1 MTRPNLISQ
10 VSTLTPMRRGA
21 VVGVLMVVGFTL
33 ALVFALA
40 QAGEFALA
48 WWWPAAGVASIAVLC
63 TPRRYVTVTIVI
75 VALLTTTATAIAG
88 RPPAVVVAAGVG
100 TAAELGV
107 MYLGLARGRRSP
119 RLATTRDVGR
129 FLATAAVAAASLAL
143 VVALASIPTGIDFL
157 PRFLSTTASHL
168 SALLLIVPLVL
179 IDRSR
184 QRVNPWW
191 QTTLLT
197 VAIVIVVIIA
207 FGPVGN
213 APLAFLPV
221 PLLAWAA
228 YSETMFVTVGQ
239 VLMAVVLAGAFTV
252 AGVGQFAAPSGVLST
267 GALLQIYAVAVS
279 ATCLLISAQRVERQ
293 ALEDS
298 RAAFAR
304 LLRDSFAR
312 SRSGF
317 AIIQQADDGV
327 LTVLQANGVAGDLL
341 GPQLVPDA
349 SSGWEVAAGSAL
361 EQLLGSADHVRSHES
376 SELGGLLPA
385 SRFWI
390 DPITRPGLG
399 RVLLVTVEDLR
410 PVRAVEQAMSAQLER
425 ERGISDALRDL
436 TDKQDAF
443 VASVSHELRTPITSI
458 VGYAQ
463 ELDEELDDPVL
474 REYVAVI
481 TRNADRLGGLVDNA
495 LRTASST
502 PPIGAHAAGALDL
515 ARIVHDCVADLR
527 HQMDARGLRVSEPAA
542 GTDVLVRADASE
554 LGQIVSNLL
563 TNAIKFSPVGGELG
577 VVVSASEHH
586 AMLEVIDDGP
596 GIAESERARVF
607 ERFYRSAQAIR
618 EGVAGTGIG
627 LAVAQTLAGA
637 MGGSIVLSGRET
649 AGTRATLRLPRLDP
663 SGPAV
668 TAP

>member
-10 VSTLTPMRRGA
+10 VSALTPRRRGVVVA
-21 VVGVLMVVGFTL
+21 VLVVVAFLL
-33 ALVFALA
+33 AVIFALD

-48 WWWPAAGVASIAVLC
+48 WWWPAAGVASAAVLC
-63 TPRRYVTVTIVI
+63 TPRRYAPVTIVL
-75 VALLTTTATAIAG
+75 VALLTMTATGIAG
-88 RPPAVVVAAGVG
+88 RPPAIVVAGGVG
-100 TAAELGV
+100 TAAQLAV
-107 MYLGLARGRRSP
+107 MWLGLTRGGTIP

-129 FLATAAVAAASLAL
+129 FLGTAAVAAASLA
-143 VVALASIPTGIDFL
+143 VVFSLAAVPSGIEFL

-184 QRVNPWW
+184 QRVSPWW
-191 QTTLLT
+191 HTTLMT
-197 VAIVIVVIIA
+197 FAIVVAVVVA

-228 YSETMFVTVGQ
+228 SSESMFLTVGH
-239 VLMAVVLAGAFTV
+239 VLLAIVLAGAFTV
-252 AGVGQFAAPSGVLST
+252 AGSGQFVSTNGLLGAA
-267 GALLQIYAVAVS
+267 ALLQIYAVAVS
-279 ATCLLISAQRVERQ
+279 ATCLLIAAQRVERQ
-293 ALEDS
+293 ELEDS
-298 RAAFAR
+298 RAAFGR

-317 AIIQQADDGV
+317 AIIQQADDGA
-327 LTVLQANGVAGDLL
+327 LTVMQANGVAGDLL
-341 GPQLVPDA
+341 GPQLVADA
-349 SSGWEVAAGSAL
+349 SSGWAVAAGSPF
-361 EQLLGSADHVRSHES
+361 ERLLGGADHVRTHES

-463 ELDEELDDPVL
+463 ELDEELDDPLL

-502 PPIGAHAAGALDL
+502 PPIGARAAGTLDL
-515 ARIVHDCVADLR
+515 ARLVRDCVADLR
-527 HQMDARGLRVSEPAA
+527 HQIDARGLHVSESDTGQNAA
-542 GTDVLVRADASE
+542 VRADASE

-577 VVVSASEHH
+577 VAVSASAHH
-586 AMLEVIDDGP
+586 ATLEITDDGP

-607 ERFYRSAQAIR
+607 ERFYRSAQATR

-637 MGGSIVLSGRET
+637 MGGSIVLSGHDT
-649 AGTRATLRLPRLDP
+649 AGTRATLRLPRADP
-663 SGPAV
+663 SPV
-668 TAP
+668 VSAP